1 LHICKNGAIL
11 IVSFFGGEVLGKK
24 KRQDKIWI
32 ILAQKELE
40 KSMCRKKGHGMF
52 SLDRKGM
59 AFLFSDRQCL
69 ILIRNQLKKLI
80 LSYQNS
86 TVTRLDA
93 AVFFIFPIF

>member
-1 LHICKNGAIL
+1 
-11 IVSFFGGEVLGKK
+11 VSFFGGEVPGKK

-40 KSMCRKKGHGMF
+40 KSMCRKKGYGMF